1 MSAAST
7 AEDVASD
14 LTTGSKQGFDYAT
27 LIPDLANIARD
38 AANRIK
44 GRVRASILDTGRD
57 LIAVKAGMKHGQF
70 GVWLRAEF
78 AMTERTAE
86 NYMNGARWLD
96 GKSEML
102 SLLPPAAVYVL
113 AAPSAPAA
121 VVNEVVASAEA
132 GTVLPLLKIKEK
144 LAAAVVEQREVQR
157 VVREKPGR
165 TEDVA
170 KKIIHRRRGD
180 AARYRARLAE
190 ETAREDE
197 ARKAREAAMQEKVD
211 QLVANHPQVM
221 VSIGALL
228 VGWQDIAHFQGA
240 LRKALTQ
247 AQHPGAVRS

>member
-1 MSAAST
+1 
-7 AEDVASD
+7 
-14 LTTGSKQGFDYAT
+14 
-27 LIPDLANIARD
+27 
-38 AANRIK
+38 
-44 GRVRASILDTGRD
+44 
-57 LIAVKAGMKHGQF
+57 
-70 GVWLRAEF
+70 
-78 AMTERTAE
+78 
-86 NYMNGARWLD
+86 
-96 GKSEML
+96 
-102 SLLPPAAVYVL
+102 
-113 AAPSAPAA
+113 
-121 VVNEVVASAEA
+121 VASAEA

-170 KKIIHRRRGD
+170 KKIIHRRRGN

-197 ARKAREAAMQEKVD
+197 AGKAREAAMQEKVD

-221 VSIGALL
+221 ASIGALL
-228 VGWQDIAHFQGA
+228 VGWQDTTRFQGA